1 MRGTVLLKD
10 GDCVAIYHVNSLDK
24 SEDHRDAYLVVSIDG
39 KRYAA
44 KEPPL
49 YASEAG
55 GEWAIGPDRDRLDEY
70 DH

>member
-1 MRGTVLLKD
+1 MRGTVVLKD
-10 GDCVAIYHVNSLDK
+10 RNCFAIYHVNSLENP
-24 SEDHRDAYLVVSIDG
+24 EDHRDAHLVVSIDG

-55 GEWAIGPDRDRLDEY
+55 GGWAIGPDRDRLDAY